1 MPTIRH
7 QSMNSFVPNWLVSI
21 EFQARSS
28 TTGRFAFGPDTIEP
42 VVPGDE
48 VAAGIA
54 DDGHAE
60 FFDLARHVGA
70 KSFCIGE
77 GRPRLEHAG
86 VDGAA
91 EMLEKGAQHAA
102 IEVGARRAIAG
113 GRRAPALGWSA
124 RSQSAAATAG
134 LRQTPRRYP
143 CRRGTSVGQMNS

>member
-1 MPTIRH
+1 MRH

-28 TTGRFAFGPDTIEP
+28 TTGRFAFGPNTVEP
-42 VVPGDE
+42 VVSGDE

-60 FFDLARHVGA
+60 FLDLARDVGA

-77 GRPRLEHAG
+77 GRPGLEHSG

-102 IEVGARRAIAG
+102 IEVGARRRSPEEHA
-113 GRRAPALGWSA
+113 RRPS
-124 RSQSAAATAG
+124 RG
-134 LRQTPRRYP
+134 LRVSDQMQPRTGGEQCTGLAQAREEFASIESGS
-143 CRRGTSVGQMNS
+143 CG